1 MLASNTT
8 TYTHTYMPTSAGTK
22 AIFEPHLTQWFSIR
36 CDAGSQEI
44 VGNVWRH
51 LFVKTWG
58 RSATLLCWKEARDA
72 SKHPRHAQDNPHQR
86 TIQPQAAIVLN
97 LRNPGFT
104 CGPSSSDD
112 WFKVFFTQ
120 LSLLQLLLP
129 LTAVLCQGWH
139 DTCFSFGLP
148 CSRPGLI
155 LELHLQIQLNVQV
168 YKKQEQFNSSQ

>member
-72 SKHPRHAQDNPHQR
+72 SKRPPMHRITP
-86 TIQPQAAIVLN
+86 TKEL
-97 LRNPGFT
+97 
-104 CGPSSSDD
+104 SSP
-112 WFKVFFTQ
+112 KRQ
-120 LSLLQLLLP
+120 
-129 LTAVLCQGWH
+129 
-139 DTCFSFGLP
+139 
-148 CSRPGLI
+148 
-155 LELHLQIQLNVQV
+155 
-168 YKKQEQFNSSQ
+168 